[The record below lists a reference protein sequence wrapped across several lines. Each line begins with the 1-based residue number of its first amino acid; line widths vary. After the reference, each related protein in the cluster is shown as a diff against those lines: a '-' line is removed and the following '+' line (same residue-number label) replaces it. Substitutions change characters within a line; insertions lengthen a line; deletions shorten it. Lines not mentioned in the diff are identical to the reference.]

1 MMWALILGNQLKNK
15 NVIVFY
21 CGVIL
26 HDYHYLLPW
35 FGVLRP
41 PKYLSRIH

>member
-1 MMWALILGNQLKNK
+1 MRAVMLRSQLKNK
-15 NVIVFY
+15 KHIVFY
-21 CGVIL
+21 SGVIL
-26 HDYHYLLPW
+26 HHYHYLLPW